1 MQSPLAY
8 ASHRGTSTPLATV
21 GPAKSVTK
29 RQSKSVRTVLPV
41 SQIPSA
47 CSGETSVASTTRLNC
62 VETAGTARFPWGA
75 LGLVHGYEGEGGS
88 EGLVAVQLKYA
99 VLEGATGL

>member
-8 ASHRGTSTPLATV
+8 ASHCGTSTPAATV
-21 GPAKSVTK
+21 GPEKSVTK
-29 RQSKSVRTVLPV
+29 RQSKSVRTVWPF

-62 VETAGTARFPWGA
+62 VETAGTAKFTWCA
-75 LGLVHGYEGEGGS
+75 LGLVHGFVGDGGS
-88 EGLVAVQLKYA
+88 KGLVGMQLKYA